1 MPSAASS
8 SSSESSTRS
17 SELGSSSSRNGQKDI
32 ELGSLKKKPLFL
44 SGNRAAVANHGQ
56 ILVGYVENGCF
67 QARR

>member
-17 SELGSSSSRNGQKDI
+17 SELGSSSRNGQKDI